1 MGTEA
6 KKSIYRIVSNYAR
19 LLITLALGLVAVPL
33 TIAWL
38 GDEAFG
44 LIALLGANIGL
55 ASIFRQIIQ
64 QSLIRELGSAYHAS
78 DEQFAKNYRAICLIA
93 FICAILTI
101 ITFAV
106 VIVLLPLLQIPD
118 EFMRGAVW
126 FVIGQCAYTVA
137 MVMLA
142 PMLNMYLVMERF
154 IGYNIWFIGVRATNI
169 IAVLIL
175 GYAVGI
181 DDPARG
187 LMMFGVLWSA
197 LGVLG
202 FIIAAAYIYTQDH
215 RLMIS
220 VKGVRREA
228 MRDVLGTFSWN
239 SAVQVAMN
247 LHEQIPPLLLNIF
260 VGPLANAAWGIGF
273 RFVAYIRMATTGV
286 QFGSDAVSARIA
298 AGEDTEQSRKQLQ
311 RLLNVQTRL
320 TTLIAL
326 PIGLVVFFY
335 SWPIFHFWVG
345 GSLKQYEQVM
355 PTAVIITRVVAWAIA
370 ARAISDTWMIVLY
383 GAGYIRSYAKWVIAG
398 GIIAPIGSLV
408 LMKLL
413 PEAYLPIAPPAMM
426 TSVFVLLHLLA
437 FPFITAKCLHIS
449 PIKLLLSLAR
459 PLLVSMLAMAGGL
472 AIVWTGAGMG
482 DLGFGVEITRER
494 ASEIDAT
501 RILASLVVFGV
512 LYAVLSLSIV
522 LTKGE
527 RARLMSVINR
537 FRRASNP
544 A

>member
-1 MGTEA
+1 MIATNQILVPTLILG
-6 KKSIYRIVSNYAR
+6 IIV
-19 LLITLALGLVAVPL
+19 VPL

-38 GDEAFG
+38 DDEAFG

-64 QSLIRELGSAYHAS
+64 QSLTRELGSAYHAS
-78 DEQFAKNYRAICLIA
+78 DEVFRRNYRAICLIS
-93 FICAILTI
+93 FICALLSILT
-101 ITFAV
+101 FAI
-106 VIVLLPLLQIPD
+106 VIVLIPLLQIP
-118 EFMRGAVW
+118 EQYLNGAIWLV
-126 FVIGQCAYTVA
+126 VGQCVSTVA
-137 MVMLA
+137 MVILA

-169 IAVLIL
+169 ISVLIL
-175 GYAVGI
+175 GYVIGI

-187 LMMFGVLWSA
+187 LMMHGVLWSA

-215 RLMIS
+215 RLAIK

-228 MRDVLGTFSWN
+228 LRDVFGTFSWN

-273 RFVAYIRMATTGV
+273 RFVAYIRMATTGI
-286 QFGSDAVSARIA
+286 QFGSDAVSARLA
-298 AGEDTEQSRKQLQ
+298 SGEDSEQSRKQLQ
-311 RLLNVQTRL
+311 KLLNVQTRL

-335 SWPIFHFWVG
+335 SWPIFHIWVG

-383 GAGYIRSYAKWVIAG
+383 GAGFIRSYAKWVIAG
-398 GIIAPIGSLV
+398 GIIAPVGSLV
-408 LMKLL
+408 LMKML
-413 PEAYLPIAPPAMM
+413 PEVYLPIAPPAMM
-426 TSVFVLLHLLA
+426 TGTFVFLHLLA

-449 PIKLLLSLAR
+449 PTKLLLSLTR
-459 PLLVSMLAMAGGL
+459 PFIVSMLAMGCAVL
-472 AIVWTGAGMG
+472 VLSTGAGMG

-501 RILASLVVFGV
+501 RILASLAVFGV
-512 LYAVLSLSIV
+512 MYAILSLCFV
-522 LTKGE
+522 LTESE